1 MTSINLRETFIC
13 LRTLYN
19 DLVSTLIEQL
29 QLRNQ
34 DLSIAEVS
42 GILFILVN
50 QATTTNNELVRFT
63 GLPKETLKKFKNTLT
78 TFLDDSNEDLVVFTQ
93 EGHTQIAEAKPQP
106 YAWSLKEYSNPALEE
121 KIEAIRKE
129 LNATAERSFDQF
141 YATSKTTVSKVML
154 LKDKGQIANKRI
166 AVLGDD
172 DLVSICLGLA
182 NDTYNSITVF
192 EIDVNL
198 IEKLKHIVEKYDLK
212 NIKFEQYDVR
222 KDLKTNFLGT
232 FDLVITD
239 PPYTKYGIKL
249 FLNRAVELIDK
260 KSTEGAIFLYY
271 GNSFKSPEKWIKIQ
285 EIITSFGLVIEDK
298 INKFSKYFGAES
310 IGSTSSVYV
319 LRPTKATASKP
330 EIALSTQIYT
340 FEDTKEEKFPFV
352 DHVVVKVFKVSTTI
366 LNSKRVLLSKL
377 QDLCTSHKLKVVD
390 TKITSF
396 SPKGLSIT
404 YILSNSNLVIHT
416 WPEFNALHIDLVTCA
431 PIYNKET
438 LSKTISDL
446 FGTKYIEISF
456 VE

>member
-1 MTSINLRETFIC
+1 MTSINHGETAIC

-78 TFLDDSNEDLVVFTQ
+78 TFLDDSNEDLVTFTQ
-93 EGHTQIAEAKPQP
+93 EGRTQIAAAKPQP

-129 LNATAERSFDQF
+129 MNATAERSFDQF

-154 LKDKGQIANKRI
+154 LNDKGQITNKRI

-182 NDTYNSITVF
+182 DDTYNSITVF

-222 KDLKTNFLGT
+222 KELKSTFVGT
-232 FDLVITD
+232 FDVVITD
-239 PPYTKYGIKL
+239 PPYTKSGIKL

-431 PIYNKET
+431 PIYNKEA

>member
-1 MTSINLRETFIC
+1 M
-13 LRTLYN
+13 
-19 DLVSTLIEQL
+19 
-29 QLRNQ
+29 
-34 DLSIAEVS
+34 
-42 GILFILVN
+42 
-50 QATTTNNELVRFT
+50 
-63 GLPKETLKKFKNTLT
+63 
-78 TFLDDSNEDLVVFTQ
+78 
-93 EGHTQIAEAKPQP
+93 
-106 YAWSLKEYSNPALEE
+106 
-121 KIEAIRKE
+121 
-129 LNATAERSFDQF
+129 
-141 YATSKTTVSKVML
+141 
-154 LKDKGQIANKRI
+154 
-166 AVLGDD
+166 
-172 DLVSICLGLA
+172 
-182 NDTYNSITVF
+182 
-192 EIDVNL
+192 
-198 IEKLKHIVEKYDLK
+198 
-212 NIKFEQYDVR
+212 
-222 KDLKTNFLGT
+222 
-232 FDLVITD
+232 
-239 PPYTKYGIKL
+239 
-249 FLNRAVELIDK
+249 IDK

-319 LRPTKATASKP
+319 LRPTTATASKP

-431 PIYNKET
+431 PIYNKEA